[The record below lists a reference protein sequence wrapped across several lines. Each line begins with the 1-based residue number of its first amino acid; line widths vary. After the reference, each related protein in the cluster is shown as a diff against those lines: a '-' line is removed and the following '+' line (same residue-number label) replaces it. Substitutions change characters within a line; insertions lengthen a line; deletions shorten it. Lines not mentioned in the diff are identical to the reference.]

1 MLPKQKKG
9 EEFFTGHAALTSQ
22 TGDADLPLTTAPSN
36 AAPSVVR
43 ITSSSQYRLSILL
56 LIPLFLFRLSP
67 EKILRVIYSGGEK
80 VLIISDPG
88 RLVNSVPVS
97 SRLLY

>member
-1 MLPKQKKG
+1 MSSTGRNPGQSLQVKGSDVYRQGVSYFPKMLPKQKKG

-43 ITSSSQYRLSILL
+43 IASSLSIVCQSFP
-56 LIPLFLFRLSP
+56 IPFLFRLSP
-67 EKILRVIYSGGEK
+67 EKI
-80 VLIISDPG
+80 P
-88 RLVNSVPVS
+88 
-97 SRLLY
+97 